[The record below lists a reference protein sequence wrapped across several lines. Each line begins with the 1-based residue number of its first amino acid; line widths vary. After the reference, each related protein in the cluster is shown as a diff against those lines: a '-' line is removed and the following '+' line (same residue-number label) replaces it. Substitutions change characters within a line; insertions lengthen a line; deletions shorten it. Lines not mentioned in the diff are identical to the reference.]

1 MKRYLLDTN
10 AFFEML
16 SNIAGKNVREDEYDF
31 ANIRKGE
38 CYISKITELEII
50 SVIGKYGRGEPSQW
64 QKCGRQISKE
74 GIKCEQKYYYKG
86 IKPWSKKLCTAVNK
100 LVKEMI
106 NGTSPIIKIHVLEV
120 SGDVIDRAKGFMM
133 HASKHKFGSQDA
145 LIAATAII
153 YSTKDSP
160 MFVVTSDK
168 ALRHA
173 MREEGMEF
181 IVPGKSYT

>member
-1 MKRYLLDTN
+1 
-10 AFFEML
+10 
-16 SNIAGKNVREDEYDF
+16 
-31 ANIRKGE
+31 
-38 CYISKITELEII
+38 
-50 SVIGKYGRGEPSQW
+50 
-64 QKCGRQISKE
+64 
-74 GIKCEQKYYYKG
+74 
-86 IKPWSKKLCTAVNK
+86 
-100 LVKEMI
+100 MI